1 MTRPV
6 LVTSLRSGIGNPAAP
21 SGRNGACGRERLRF
35 AFRSDCHF
43 PLQDDVRRHS
53 GVGMIR
59 IEGVRPV
66 LPYVGC
72 AKAFT
77 VQFVFPISYIHKS
90 VTFQLVAMPVK
101 L

>member
-1 MTRPV
+1 MERV
-6 LVTSLRSGIGNPAAP
+6 GGNVKTI
-21 SGRNGACGRERLRF
+21 SGRERLRF

-101 L
+101 LSKSTDECKYLRGGS